1 MDIVSGHT
9 SERLVVFR
17 ARPPS
22 KRLGH
27 VRVSK
32 DQDLK
37 EMIWDR
43 YNCEGIYIGHVPAG
57 CPFEAMV
64 VEIRRNREALTI
76 SLATLA
82 LCIAMSRAVLH
93 LDLNL
98 MSFGSPSNLHLPLIS
113 FICRQ

>member
-1 MDIVSGHT
+1 LLYQAEADFVGFASSAKAFDESLVDIDEDWKYYHMDIVSGHT

-22 KRLGH
+22 KRLGC

-64 VEIRRNREALTI
+64 VEIK
-76 SLATLA
+76 
-82 LCIAMSRAVLH
+82 
-93 LDLNL
+93 
-98 MSFGSPSNLHLPLIS
+98 LITT
-113 FICRQ
+113 R